1 MINKDGFL
9 EDVHC
14 LNCGKELSSTDSPA
28 EAYAGTYTGLC
39 NGCTK
44 REPFVEKRHFDGAV
58 TISYPPHTPSH
69 RRERRK
75 FHAWE
80 DCDECGGTG
89 RKYVSR
95 SMGQG
100 GGYYESC
107 LTCGPRFWNNPL
119 RKWDENRRI
128 TLIGRANNFL
138 NHLVKECGVDED
150 DAREQ
155 TLNRLR
161 ELLLKQKAE
170 YERKQCAQTNETV

>member
-1 MINKDGFL
+1 MDKDGFL
-9 EDVHC
+9 EDVQC
-14 LNCGKELSSTDSPA
+14 LKCGKELSASDSPV

-44 REPFVEKRHFDGAV
+44 SEPFVEKRHFDGAV

-69 RRERRK
+69 RRGRRK

-89 RKYVSR
+89 RKYVNR
-95 SMGQG
+95 SMGRG

-107 LTCGPRFWNNPL
+107 STCGPRFWDNPL

-128 TLIGRANNFL
+128 DLMDRANNVFRD
-138 NHLVKECGVDED
+138 LVKERGMDVDVAYKKTIE
-150 DAREQ
+150 
-155 TLNRLR
+155 RLR
-161 ELLLKQKAE
+161 ELQQKQQAE
-170 YERKQCAQTNETV
+170 YERKQKSYTETN